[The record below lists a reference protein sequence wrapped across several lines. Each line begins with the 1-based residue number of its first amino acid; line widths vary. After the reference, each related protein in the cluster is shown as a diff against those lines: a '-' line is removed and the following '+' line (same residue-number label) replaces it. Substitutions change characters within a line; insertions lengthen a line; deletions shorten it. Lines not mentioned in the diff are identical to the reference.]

1 MNSIV
6 VFGMQSG
13 QEEGESTPKQL
24 EEVENVYA
32 RVARLE
38 GENKKKEEKIQKL
51 LENRKKMRDANSQ
64 LKGYQKSYQRQL
76 DESHEEAIFN
86 IKMLQEHFHKENKK
100 MEGGKQK
107 EIENIE
113 QTLKRKENE
122 AEIWKAQAIKMEK
135 QLDDLMA
142 RVKIVAGFIA
152 VVFIAWMCY
161 IFLVAPALGAPNPSA
176 SAHSSFV
183 ISTKLTALMSIH
195 WPENLKVSYDLK
207 SLKIPAVSISSG
219 LLIKFL
225 SSLHRQQRIFPLHSQ
240 VVMLTDSLW
249 FSYPHRRHNTLSS
262 SPCSLEHSQTNSSTP
277 SPRSLLLRKRN
288 YLATTPSFSPLSQP
302 KS

>member
-1 MNSIV
+1 M
-6 VFGMQSG
+6 
-13 QEEGESTPKQL
+13 QEEGASTPQQQS
-24 EEVENVYA
+24 EEVEDVYA

-38 GENKKKEEKIQKL
+38 AENKKKEEKIQKL
-51 LENRKKMRDANSQ
+51 LENRKKMRDSNSQ

-161 IFLVAPALGAPNPSA
+161 IFLVAPALGAPDPSA
-176 SAHSSFV
+176 SVLTSSV
-183 ISTKLTALMSIH
+183 TSTKLTALMSIH
-195 WPENLKVSYDLK
+195 WPDNLKVNK
-207 SLKIPAVSISSG
+207 TISGS
-219 LLIKFL
+219 
-225 SSLHRQQRIFPLHSQ
+225 
-240 VVMLTDSLW
+240 
-249 FSYPHRRHNTLSS
+249 
-262 SPCSLEHSQTNSSTP
+262 
-277 SPRSLLLRKRN
+277 N
-288 YLATTPSFSPLSQP
+288 Y
-302 KS
+302 